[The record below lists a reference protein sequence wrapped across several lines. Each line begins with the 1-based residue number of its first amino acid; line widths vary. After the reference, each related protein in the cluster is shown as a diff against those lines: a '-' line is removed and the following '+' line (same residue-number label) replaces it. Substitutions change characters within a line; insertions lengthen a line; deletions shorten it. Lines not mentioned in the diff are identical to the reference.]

1 MEYFRKDNQR
11 KTAFLLYF
19 HKIIIL
25 GLRERMRIAIVSDI
39 KSNVYALEEIIKDIE
54 NKNVDHMINLGDSF
68 YGPIAP
74 RKTFD
79 LLQKHKFITVCGD
92 EDRKILEASLDQLKN
107 DSLLKFVYEDLK
119 EEVLYWIQD
128 LPFEKF
134 LNEDVY
140 FTHGTQHDDS
150 KYLLEDV
157 SSGQAVLRNEKEII
171 KLIDDVESK
180 FVLCG
185 HSHKARCVNLS
196 NGQVVINPG
205 SIGLQAFKSSNPCLH
220 NIENLSPK
228 ASYIILDINKNEYNI
243 VLHSVSYD
251 YKKAINK
258 ANIRDEKAW
267 AYALEYAKVLED

>member
-39 KSNVYALEEIIKDIE
+39 KSNVYALEEVIKDIE

-134 LNEDVY
+134 LNEDVI
-140 FTHGTQHDDS
+140 
-150 KYLLEDV
+150 LLME
-157 SSGQAVLRNEKEII
+157 
-171 KLIDDVESK
+171 
-180 FVLCG
+180 
-185 HSHKARCVNLS
+185 
-196 NGQVVINPG
+196 
-205 SIGLQAFKSSNPCLH
+205 H
-220 NIENLSPK
+220 NMM
-228 ASYIILDINKNEYNI
+228 ILNTY
-243 VLHSVSYD
+243 
-251 YKKAINK
+251 
-258 ANIRDEKAW
+258 
-267 AYALEYAKVLED
+267 